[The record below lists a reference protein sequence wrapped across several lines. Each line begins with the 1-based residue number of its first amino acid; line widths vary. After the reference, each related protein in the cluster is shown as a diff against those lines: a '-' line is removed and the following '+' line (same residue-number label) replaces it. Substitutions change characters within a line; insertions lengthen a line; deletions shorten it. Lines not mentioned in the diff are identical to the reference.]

1 MFDDRDF
8 NLSCFLGPGRD
19 EKEGSQ
25 GTQVIVLLAS
35 AVPRWVFFFFFFFF
49 FFFNIQELANTRIV
63 ELVYT

>member
-35 AVPRWVFFFFFFFF
+35 AVPRWVFFFFF
-49 FFFNIQELANTRIV
+49 NIQELANTRIV